1 MREALDPTPRYG
13 GDLDRALSSRHMP
26 VLDGLRALAAMA
38 VVFYH
43 FDEERFPI
51 GGTGVLTF
59 FVLSGFLITWLMC
72 DEAERT
78 GTISL
83 RRFYA
88 RRSLR
93 IFPAFYVYWL
103 AALGLAVLLHVQK
116 GRPIP
121 WGQATASFFY
131 VCNYYQGLNHYPS
144 SGFSHTWSLGV
155 EEQFY
160 LLWPAAFLVIARLA
174 PIRRVV
180 VTAGIVALFFAIR
193 LTLHLIVGVPEEYVY
208 TSFETRADQLAVGCL
223 LAVVLRS
230 GAAAPVVRALATPAA
245 TLVTF
250 GVFVFSQYLSF
261 THGTDYRN
269 AVGFSIEPALVA
281 TLILQLFASHRRP
294 WVRWLDSGPL
304 RFLGRLSYSI
314 YLYQQL
320 VLHILPRFVPKTLP
334 WLVRLPISAGAVV
347 LVAYASY
354 RFVEQPFNRLKT
366 RFAAPTTKAST
377 ATESGPD
384 ERRAV
389 A

>member
-1 MREALDPTPRYG
+1 
-13 GDLDRALSSRHMP
+13 MP

-83 RRFYA
+83 RLFYA

-93 IFPAFYVYWL
+93 IFPAFYVYWA
-103 AALGLAVLLHVQK
+103 AALALAFVLHVQK
-116 GRPIP
+116 GRPMP
-121 WGQATASFFY
+121 WAQATASFFY

-160 LLWPAAFLVIARLA
+160 LLWPAAFCVIARLS
-174 PIRRVV
+174 PRRRVEMI
-180 VTAGIVALFFAIR
+180 AALVALFIAVR
-193 LTLHLIVGVPEEYVY
+193 LVLHLVVGVPEEYVY
-208 TSFETRADQLAVGCL
+208 TAFETRADQLIVGCL

-230 GAAAPVVRALATPAA
+230 GAAAGIVRMLATPAA
-245 TLVTF
+245 TLATL
-250 GVFVFSQYLSF
+250 GVFAFSQYLTF
-261 THGTDYRN
+261 KYGTGYRN
-269 AVGFSIEPALVA
+269 VVGFSIEPALVA
-281 TLILQLFASHRRP
+281 TLILQLFAAHTSP
-294 WVRWLDSGPL
+294 WVRWLDSRPM
-304 RFLGRLSYSI
+304 RFLGRASYSI

-320 VLHILPRFVPKTLP
+320 VLHIVSRFVPKTIP
-334 WLVRLPISAGAVV
+334 FLVRLPISAGVVV

-354 RFVEQPFNRLKT
+354 RFVERPLNRMKA
-366 RFAAPTTKAST
+366 RFVAPTPKVSARSN
-377 ATESGPD
+377 
-384 ERRAV
+384 ERAGTLREV

>member
-1 MREALDPTPRYG
+1 MQAALDLNRRYG

-51 GGTGVLTF
+51 GGTGVLAF

-78 GTISL
+78 STISL

-103 AALGLAVLLHVQK
+103 AALALALLLHVQK
-116 GRPIP
+116 GRPMP
-121 WGQATASFFY
+121 WAQAAASFFY

-160 LLWPAAFLVIARLA
+160 LLWPAAFCMIVRLS
-174 PIRRVV
+174 PLRRVYA
-180 VTAGIVALFFAIR
+180 TAGLVALFFAIR
-193 LTLHLIVGVPEEYVY
+193 LTLHLVVGVPEEYVY
-208 TSFETRADQLAVGCL
+208 TAFETRADQLAVGCL

-230 GAAAPVVRALATPAA
+230 GVATGIVRVLITPAA
-245 TLVTF
+245 TLATL
-250 GVFVFSQYLSF
+250 GLFVASQYLSF
-261 THGTDYRN
+261 TRGTGYRN
-269 AVGFSIEPALVA
+269 VVGFSIEPALVA
-281 TLILQLFASHRRP
+281 TLILQLFAAHRSP
-294 WVRWLDSGPL
+294 WVRWLDSRPM
-304 RFLGRLSYSI
+304 RFLGGLSYSI
-314 YLYQQL
+314 HLYQQL
-320 VLHILPRFVPKTLP
+320 VLHILPRFVPKTIP
-334 WLVRLPISAGAVV
+334 MLVRLPISAGAVV

-354 RFVEQPFNRLKT
+354 RFVEQPFNRMKA
-366 RFAAPTTKAST
+366 RFAAPTTKPDAGAEERASSPRE
-377 ATESGPD
+377 A
-384 ERRAV
+384 A
-389 A
+389 

>member
-1 MREALDPTPRYG
+1 
-13 GDLDRALSSRHMP
+13 MP

-38 VVFYH
+38 VVVYH
-43 FDEERFPI
+43 FDEERFPF

-83 RRFYA
+83 RLFYA

-103 AALGLAVLLHVQK
+103 AALGLALMLHIQK
-116 GRPIP
+116 GHPVP
-121 WGQATASFFY
+121 WAQAAASFFY

-160 LLWPAAFLVIARLA
+160 LLWPAAFLAIARLA
-174 PIRRVV
+174 PLRRVF

-230 GAAAPVVRALATPAA
+230 GSAQGIVRVLATPAA
-245 TLVTF
+245 TVATLSLF
-250 GVFVFSQYLSF
+250 LFSQYLAS
-261 THGTDYRN
+261 TRGTDYRN
-269 AVGFSIEPALVA
+269 VVGFSIEPALVA
-281 TLILQLFASHRRP
+281 TLILQLFAAHRSP
-294 WVRWLDSGPL
+294 WVRWLDSRPI

-320 VLHILPRFVPKTLP
+320 VLHIVPRFVPKTLP

-354 RFVEQPFNRLKT
+354 RFIEQPFNRMKA
-366 RFAAPTTKAST
+366 RFAAPRTKPGVGADKRT
-377 ATESGPD
+377 GTIRE
-384 ERRAV
+384 V